1 MVFSRQNIS
10 RLVLERERMVKM
22 TNSRHTSDIYGGN
35 EKRGVRLRSG
45 AWRIFC
51 NAVGIILYVAAGFFF
66 CGAEL
71 PFGARVLGIAMVC
84 GVSRGALGVALG
96 ICARAFTEY
105 FYLDDKEMLILAVSC
120 IAACAVRY
128 AFSFAVRTADDAK
141 KGIGTVTLCDSI
153 SARLVLSALI
163 ALGKGIALLIY
174 GGSDFSGYE
183 LLSLFFA
190 AAAAVIFTL
199 LFSFAF
205 ERDYR
210 FTSLYDTGTAALLF
224 AIVLSL
230 REIHIFGLSASL
242 IVGFAATLY
251 IGYFGQAARG
261 CVTGLLIGIA
271 CTGIY
276 IPLFAVAG
284 LASGIFF
291 SASVMAGIAVPVGV
305 FTAGALLGGQYDISL
320 FIFEIL
326 IGAAIIGI
334 PAAMGALPDMCF
346 FKNDGDRLSCRD
358 LIAHKREAENK
369 KRINGISETMG
380 SLSDVLRELS
390 DKLRVPERSMV
401 EKMCRDIWK
410 SHCSMCDGGCS
421 PLELCGGDGTFFEKF
436 TAKLMSGGKMSAERI
451 SDLAISGCTRLD
463 YIMEDI
469 NACAAKMIGAAL
481 SNDKTGLFA
490 FDYDMTARI
499 LADTAAY
506 SEGICVP
513 DRVLTEKLRRAFL
526 ASGIAPENVVVCG
539 TRKKYI
545 VACGGE
551 LSRASIG
558 VEDIHKLCER
568 ICGVRLSAPEFI
580 MERGETAM
588 TLSSLPIFEVEYA
601 GRQITKANEDYC
613 GDCVSF
619 AESDDGYSYC
629 FICDGMGSGREA
641 ALTARICRIFLE
653 KMLACGNKK
662 STTLEMLNMIIAGKG
677 IECFATVDLLEI
689 DLMLGTASFIK
700 SGAAPSYVIRGESLF
715 KIASSTAPIGIMPRL
730 VAEMTEFEL
739 RDGDIIVLSS
749 DGIAAN
755 DAPDGD
761 GGMWLSELLESE
773 DRSDLDA
780 IAEKIAE
787 AAKLHEKR
795 SDDMTVELIRV
806 KSIVKSTAVMRD
818 EPVRTIA

>member
-1 MVFSRQNIS
+1 
-10 RLVLERERMVKM
+10 MVKM
-22 TNSRHTSDIYGGN
+22 TNSRHMSDIYGKGRT
-35 EKRGVRLRSG
+35 RGSRFGSG
-45 AWRIFC
+45 AWRGFRS
-51 NAVGIILYVAAGFFF
+51 ALGVILYIAAGFFF

-84 GVSRGALGVALG
+84 GVSRGALGVTLG
-96 ICARAFTEY
+96 ICARAFTEH
-105 FYLDDKEMLILAVSC
+105 FYLDESAMLISAISC

-128 AFSFAVRTADDAK
+128 AFSFAVRTADDVGRDGKTA
-141 KGIGTVTLCDSI
+141 VLCDSV
-153 SARLVLSALI
+153 SARLLLSAVV
-163 ALGKGIALLIY
+163 ALGGGIASLIY
-174 GGSDFSGYE
+174 GGSTFEGYDF
-183 LLSLFFA
+183 LSLFFS
-190 AAAAVIFTL
+190 AVSAVVFTL
-199 LFSFAF
+199 LFSLVF
-205 ERDYR
+205 EKDYR

-230 REIHIFGLSASL
+230 RDIHIFGLSVAL
-242 IVGFAATLY
+242 IVGFAGTLY

-271 CTGIY
+271 CGGIY

-284 LASGIFF
+284 LAAGIFF
-291 SASVMAGIAVPVGV
+291 SASALAGVAVPLGV
-305 FTAGALLGGQYDISL
+305 FVSGALIGGKTDISS

-326 IGAAIIGI
+326 IGAVLIGV
-334 PAAMGALPDMCF
+334 PAAIGALPDICLY
-346 FKNDGDRLSCRD
+346 KKEGERLNCRD
-358 LIAHKREAENK
+358 IIAQKREADNT
-369 KRINGISETMG
+369 KRIEGISETMG
-380 SLSDVLRELS
+380 SLSGVLRDLS
-390 DKLRVPERSMV
+390 DKLRVPDRAAV

-436 TAKLMSGGKMSAERI
+436 TAKLMSGGRMTPEKIEG
-451 SDLAISGCTRLD
+451 LAVSGCKRLD
-463 YIMEDI
+463 YILEDI
-469 NACAAKMIGAAL
+469 NACAAKMIGTAL
-481 SNDKTGLFA
+481 TNDKTGLFA
-490 FDYDMTARI
+490 FDYDMAARI

-526 ASGIAPENVVVCG
+526 SAGLAPENIVVCG

-551 LSRASIG
+551 LSRASVG
-558 VEDIHKLCER
+558 VEDIHAICER
-568 ICGVRLSAPEFI
+568 VCGGRFSAPEFI
-580 MERGETAM
+580 IENGETAM
-588 TLSSLPIFEVEYA
+588 TLSSLPLFEVEYA
-601 GRQITKANEDYC
+601 GRQMTKENEDYC
-613 GDCVSF
+613 GDSVSF
-619 AESDDGYSYC
+619 AESDEGYSYC

-677 IECFATVDLLEI
+677 VECFATVDLLEI

-700 SGAAPSYVIRGESLF
+700 SGATPSYVIRGESLF

-730 VAEMTEFEL
+730 VAEMTEFDL

-755 DAPDGD
+755 DTPDGD
-761 GGMWLSELLESE
+761 GGLWLSELLESA
-773 DRSDLDA
+773 DKSDLDA
-780 IAEKIAE
+780 LAGKIAE
-787 AAKLHEKR
+787 GAKLHEKR
-795 SDDMTVELIRV
+795 SDDMTVELVRV
-806 KSIVKSTAVMRD
+806 KSIAKSAAKAPD
-818 EPVRTIA
+818 EPVRTVA